1 MQQEDSM
8 TDISDVCAWMS
19 ARCNLAEVDPAIAA
33 AELQRLHMLQARAP
47 LTSCGQMQGFWPPGA
62 PAPSTKWA
70 PPVANGCVAQC
81 GQCGECYGASLPEQ
95 QSMDQWHWMHSVD
108 RSTYDEEYERYLRNR
123 LDSEAREAIYH
134 ATLAP
139 LLQGARASP
148 YSQGAPQAGAMPATA
163 VEEDSEM
170 MM

>member
-1 MQQEDSM
+1 MQQDESM
-8 TDISDVCAWMS
+8 TDISDMCAWMS
-19 ARCNLAEVDPAIAA
+19 ARCNLADVDPAIAA

-47 LTSCGQMQGFWPPGA
+47 LTSCGHV
-62 PAPSTKWA
+62 PSTKWA
-70 PPVANGCVAQC
+70 PPSANGCVAQC
-81 GQCGECYGASLPEQ
+81 GQCSECYGASLPEQ

-123 LDSEAREAIYH
+123 LELDSEAREAIYH

-148 YSQGAPQAGAMPATA
+148 YSQSAPQAGAMPATA
-163 VEEDSEM
+163 VEEDCEM